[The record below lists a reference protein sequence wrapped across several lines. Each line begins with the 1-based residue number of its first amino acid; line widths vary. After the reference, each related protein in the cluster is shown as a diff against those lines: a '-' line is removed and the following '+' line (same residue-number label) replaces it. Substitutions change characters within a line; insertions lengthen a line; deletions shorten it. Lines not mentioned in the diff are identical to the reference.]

1 MAEIEIIKPDSIIKV
16 GISETYYK
24 NLQEL
29 ILYYSKLVPVE
40 ELSLQIDN
48 IKEDKLLSEWGH
60 HFKTL
65 LTLVNEIEYQAK
77 EQKMTELVDISLPTV
92 D

>member
-40 ELSLQIDN
+40 ELSLQVDN